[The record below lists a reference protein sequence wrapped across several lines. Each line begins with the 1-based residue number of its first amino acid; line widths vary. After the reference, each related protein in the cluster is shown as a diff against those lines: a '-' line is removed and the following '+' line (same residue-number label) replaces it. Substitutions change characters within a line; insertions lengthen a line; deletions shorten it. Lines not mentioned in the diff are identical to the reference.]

1 VFMSK
6 DLPRNRRLIL
16 VRDWERDEGLL
27 EGAKGLDGTLPGG
40 GVTYFSVLIEKKA
53 DRDVEKQLQTLT
65 FKGGGEVR
73 GIVIPPKSKE
83 AFDKWYKKLV
93 K

>member
-1 VFMSK
+1 MSK

-27 EGAKGLDGTLPGG
+27 EGVEDLDGTLPGG
-40 GVTYFSVLIEKKA
+40 GLTYYSIMIEKKA
-53 DRDVEKQLQTLT
+53 NRDIEKKFQTFT

-73 GIVIPPKSKE
+73 GIVIPPESRE
-83 AFDKWYKKLV
+83 AFDKWYEKLG